1 MIEVVLLY
9 IIRCQNR
16 YSEGYFLPKIEITIY
31 RVSRMFSRSAKTN
44 IIDFYIFIYN
54 VNNVFLDE
62 ADCTGAVEAPP
73 PPPTSR
79 HVSER
84 QTYVKSEYALE
95 IL

>member
-1 MIEVVLLY
+1 
-9 IIRCQNR
+9 
-16 YSEGYFLPKIEITIY
+16 
-31 RVSRMFSRSAKTN
+31 MFSRSAKTN

-73 PPPTSR
+73 PPPPTSR